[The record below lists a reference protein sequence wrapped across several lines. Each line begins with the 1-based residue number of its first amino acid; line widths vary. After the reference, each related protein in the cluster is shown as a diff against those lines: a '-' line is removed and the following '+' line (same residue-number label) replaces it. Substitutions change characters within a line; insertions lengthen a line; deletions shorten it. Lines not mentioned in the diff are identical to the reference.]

1 MMHDPRIEPNNMS
14 QNHRA
19 DIDGLRA
26 VAVVL
31 VVAFHAFPNVAGG
44 DTLVCSLPSADI

>member
-1 MMHDPRIEPNNMS
+1 MRRTGFRTENRGYNYRP
-14 QNHRA
+14 

-31 VVAFHAFPNVAGG
+31 VIAFHVFPNVAGG
-44 DTLVCSLPSADI
+44 DTLVGSLPSADV